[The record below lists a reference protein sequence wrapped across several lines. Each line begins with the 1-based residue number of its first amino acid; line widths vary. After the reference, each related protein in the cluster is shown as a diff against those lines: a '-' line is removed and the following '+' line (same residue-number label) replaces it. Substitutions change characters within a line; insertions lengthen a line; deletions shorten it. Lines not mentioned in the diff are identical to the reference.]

1 MFGNVSKFQ
10 KRIQELE
17 TTIKSDTTRMS
28 QLALENE
35 SYKKNMAEY
44 SKVNKTLNGEIGR
57 LKVELMNEKESVNQR
72 VNETLANHGL
82 NSGFLVDNITIS
94 PPKTKEQIIE
104 TFNGLPQSERAEYYK
119 KNKDAIS
126 QAMLGS

>member
-17 TTIKSDTTRMS
+17 TTIKSDATRMS

-35 SYKKNMAEY
+35 SYKKNVAEY
-44 SKVNKTLNGEIGR
+44 SKVNRTLSGEVEK
-57 LKVELMNEKESVNQR
+57 LKVELTNEKESITQR

-82 NSGFLVDNITIS
+82 NNGFLVDNLTIS

-104 TFNGLPQSERAEYYK
+104 TFNSLPQSERAEYYK

-126 QAMLGS
+126 AAMLGQ